1 MKIKVKISEE
11 FYWYV
16 KRPLHSLFLFTIWHL
31 PKKVVYWCVVRAAT
45 KVKTAD
51 GSGTLN
57 VTADQM
63 MREFGPYDER

>member
-1 MKIKVKISEE
+1 MKLKLRISENV
-11 FYWYV
+11 YWWV
-16 KRPLHSLFLFTIWHL
+16 KRPLHSLYLSFIWHL
-31 PKKVVYWCVVRAAT
+31 PKKMVYWCVVRAAT